1 MEYTI
6 KDICRKLQLSDKT
19 VRRFIDKLKLD
30 NPALY
35 SEIVQQRGGSQSM
48 YTFTDKFYKLIK
60 KEKAKGI
67 RHRLYK
73 VPPMSKKSQNE
84 VLESEAKASNETVEA
99 LKQVIETL
107 EQQLQV
113 KDEQLERKDQL
124 LAQQVMNTQK
134 LQDKLFMIED
144 KKMNIFQRLFRKRNT
159 N

>member
-19 VRRFIDKLKLD
+19 VRRFIDKLRVD
-30 NPALY
+30 SPELY
-35 SEIVQQRGGSQSM
+35 KQSVHKTVDRQSM

-60 KEKAKGI
+60 KEKTKGI

-73 VPPMSKKSQNE
+73 VPPMSEKSQNE

-144 KKMNIFQRLFRKRNT
+144 KKMNIFQRLFRRKQ
-159 N
+159 